1 MQILLVDTDTNSAG
15 ILEVGLR
22 KSLSA
27 NIDISHHRSI
37 SSQGD
42 YGRYD
47 IAIVNHNLYDDSFS
61 KCFLLKQRNPTLQTV
76 VITSPGDSLRH
87 LLSLRVNTDMIDEVV
102 DKPVHFQTLAR
113 SFEALLKRRPLLM
126 PDTWNATCPPA

>member
-1 MQILLVDTDTNSAG
+1 LSIPTPTQPGFWKSACASRS
-15 ILEVGLR
+15 LR
-22 KSLSA
+22 TSTSA
-27 NIDISHHRSI
+27 ISHHRSI